1 MGLRSVRNVLGL
13 SQRHTIP
20 GERPVFLQRTVGQ
33 NNQVNVINGI
43 NGIAYSLQ
51 FALTELLHVDQIPAG
66 KLAHHI
72 VVLCAAKIPPEEVFK
87 SILYLNIQPC
97 LYEGRHNEPE
107 LVEWLN
113 GPGGI
118 LVTRD
123 ILFQGMEAAT
133 VIYLSDG
140 RSRRYRNWLLR
151 AVAKLIVVSPPYPR
165 ERSLP
170 PVLEEH
176 YDVKYP
182 DEI

>member
-1 MGLRSVRNVLGL
+1 
-13 SQRHTIP
+13 
-20 GERPVFLQRTVGQ
+20 
-33 NNQVNVINGI
+33 
-43 NGIAYSLQ
+43 
-51 FALTELLHVDQIPAG
+51 
-66 KLAHHI
+66 
-72 VVLCAAKIPPEEVFK
+72 
-87 SILYLNIQPC
+87 
-97 LYEGRHNEPE
+97 
-107 LVEWLN
+107 
-113 GPGGI
+113 
-118 LVTRD
+118 
-123 ILFQGMEAAT
+123 MEAAT